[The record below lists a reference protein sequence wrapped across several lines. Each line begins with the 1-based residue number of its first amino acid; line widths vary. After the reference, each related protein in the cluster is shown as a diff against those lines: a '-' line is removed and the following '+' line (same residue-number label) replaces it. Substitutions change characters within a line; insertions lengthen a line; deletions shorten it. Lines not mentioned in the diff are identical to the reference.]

1 MNDSKKRLIK
11 GNEAIAV
18 AAIDAGCR
26 YFFSYPITPQSDI
39 PEYLSRH
46 LPEVGGTFLQA
57 ESEIAAIN
65 MVLGASAAG
74 ARAMTSSSG
83 PGISLKQE
91 GISYMASDELP
102 ALIVNI
108 SRTGP
113 GLGGIAASQGDYFQ
127 ATKGGGH
134 GDYRTIV
141 LAPYSVQEMYDLTI
155 KGFDLADKYR
165 MPVMILADSILG
177 QMKEPVAMV
186 GKKKSTAIK
195 KDWALTGCEGRS
207 PHVIKSLYL
216 DGDKSIE
223 HNWKLYHKYQK
234 IQKNEV
240 MCEIK
245 DCKDADIILIAFGSA
260 ARIAKTSI
268 EMAQEKGIKV
278 GMLRPITLFPFPNQQ
293 IEDLSKDIK
302 KILVVEQN
310 TGQMV
315 EDVLI
320 SVSKNAKVT
329 FYGKPT
335 GNALEAEEILGQ
347 IEKLKNKKGFNR

>member
-1 MNDSKKRLIK
+1 MNDSRKRLIN
-11 GNEAIAV
+11 GNQAIAA

-26 YFFSYPITPQSDI
+26 YYFSYPITPQSEI
-39 PEYLSRH
+39 PEYLSLH

-57 ESEIAAIN
+57 ESEIASIN

-91 GISYMASDELP
+91 GLSYMAADELP

-134 GDYRTIV
+134 GDYRIIV
-141 LAPYSVQEMYDLTI
+141 LAPSSVQEMYDLTI
-155 KGFDLADKYR
+155 KGFDLADTYR
-165 MPVMILADSILG
+165 TPVMILADSVLG
-177 QMKEPVAMV
+177 QMKESVVM
-186 GKKKSTAIK
+186 GGRKKSTPTK

-207 PHVIKSLYL
+207 PSIIKSLYL
-216 DGDKSIE
+216 DGDKSSE
-223 HNWKLYHKYQK
+223 HNRKLFEKYQR

-240 MCEIK
+240 ICELNR
-245 DCKDADIILIAFGSA
+245 CKDADLILIAFGSA

-268 EMAQEKGIKV
+268 ETAREKGIKV

-293 IEDLSKDIK
+293 VRDISTNIKD
-302 KILVVEQN
+302 ILVVEQN

-320 SVSKNAKVT
+320 SASENARVT
-329 FYGKPT
+329 FYGKPS
-335 GNALEAEEILGQ
+335 GNVLEAEEILCQ
-347 IEKLKNKKGFNR
+347 IERCMNKVGT

>member
-1 MNDSKKRLIK
+1 MNDSRKRLFQ
-11 GNEAIAV
+11 GNEAIAQ

-39 PEYLSRH
+39 PEYLSMH
-46 LPEVGGTFLQA
+46 LPEVGGTFVQA
-57 ESEIAAIN
+57 ESEIASIN

-83 PGISLKQE
+83 PGFSLKQE
-91 GISYMASDELP
+91 GLSFMAADELP

-134 GDYRTIV
+134 GDYRVIV
-141 LAPYSVQEMYDLTI
+141 LAPSSVQEMYDLTI

-165 MPVMILADSILG
+165 IPVIILADSVLG
-177 QMKEPVAMV
+177 QMKESVIM
-186 GKKKSTAIK
+186 GGRKKPRPIK
-195 KDWALTGCEGRS
+195 KDWALTGCEGR
-207 PHVIKSLYL
+207 PPNIIKSLYL
-216 DGDKSIE
+216 DGDKSVE
-223 HNWKLYHKYQK
+223 HNWRLFEKYQK

-240 MCEIK
+240 MYELK
-245 DCKDADIILIAFGSA
+245 GCKDADLIIIAFGSA

-268 EMAQEKGIKV
+268 EMAKEKAIKV
-278 GMLRPITLFPFPNQQ
+278 GMLRPISLFPFPGQK
-293 IEDLSKDIK
+293 IRDISKDVQD
-302 KILVVEQN
+302 ILVVEQN

-320 SVSKNAKVT
+320 SVSKNARVT
-329 FYGKPT
+329 FYGKPS
-335 GNALEAEEILGQ
+335 GNVLEAEEILLQ
-347 IEKLKNKKGFNR
+347 IEKCKNPK

>member
-1 MNDSKKRLIK
+1 MNNPRKRLIK

-74 ARAMTSSSG
+74 ARAMTSSSGPGISSSG

-165 MPVMILADSILG
+165 MPVMILADSVLG

-223 HNWKLYHKYQK
+223 HNWKL
-234 IQKNEV
+234 
-240 MCEIK
+240 
-245 DCKDADIILIAFGSA
+245 CKDADLILIAFGSA
-260 ARIAKTSI
+260 ARIGKTSI

-335 GNALEAEEILGQ
+335 GNILEAEEILGQ

>member
-1 MNDSKKRLIK
+1 M
-11 GNEAIAV
+11 

-74 ARAMTSSSG
+74 GRAMTSSSG

-91 GISYMASDELP
+91 GLSYMACDELP
-102 ALIVNI
+102 GLIVNI

-134 GDYRTIV
+134 GDYRVIV

-165 MPVMILADSILG
+165 IPVMILADSVLG

-186 GKKKSTAIK
+186 DRKVSNVIK

-207 PHVIKSLYL
+207 PHIIKSLYL

-223 HNWKLYHKYQK
+223 HNWKLSKKHQK
-234 IQKNEV
+234 IQKKEV

-245 DCKDADIILIAFGSA
+245 DYTDADLILIAFGSA

-268 EMAQEKGIKV
+268 EMAKEKGIKV
-278 GMLRPITLFPFPNQQ
+278 GLLRPITLFPFPNQQ
-293 IEDLSKDIK
+293 IKDLSKDMK
-302 KILVVEQN
+302 NILVVEQN

-320 SVSKNAKVT
+320 SVLGDARVS

-335 GNALEAEEILGQ
+335 GNALEAEEILLQ
-347 IEKLKNKKGFNR
+347 IEKCMNKERI